1 MAFGRGS
8 VSKKVKN
15 MRMTQRSNA
24 LRRIAEARSASVARR
39 ISRPHSVTQRAKV
52 MEANRAKVM
61 EANRAKAKAPALREN
76 QDLIDISIVNNKLNK
91 LLELLKVDDPNTNII
106 MTFEQLNVRL
116 DTLIESLETKKKEA
130 EKRDEEMRKEKKQR
144 DEAMRKAQSKAAE
157 IRSQHLSSMYAM

>member
-61 EANRAKAKAPALREN
+61 EANRAKAKAPALRAN

-116 DTLIESLETKKKEA
+116 DNLIESLETKKKEA
-130 EKRDEEMRKEKKQR
+130 EENVKRIKKEKEIN
-144 DEAMRKAQSKAAE
+144 DEYKRRQENKALTS
-157 IRSQHLSSMYAM
+157 RSQHLSSLYAM

>member
-39 ISRPHSVTQRAKV
+39 ISRPHSVTQRV
-52 MEANRAKVM
+52 KVM
-61 EANRAKAKAPALREN
+61 EANRAKAKAPALRAN
-76 QDLIDISIVNNKLNK
+76 QDQIDISLLNNKLDK
-91 LLELLKVDDPNTNII
+91 ILELLKVDDPNTNII
-106 MTFEQLNVRL
+106 MTFKQLNVRL
-116 DTLIESLETKKKEA
+116 DNLIESLETTKKET

-144 DEAMRKAQSKAAE
+144 DEAIRRAQSNAVE
-157 IRSQHLSSMYAM
+157 SRSARLSSMYAM